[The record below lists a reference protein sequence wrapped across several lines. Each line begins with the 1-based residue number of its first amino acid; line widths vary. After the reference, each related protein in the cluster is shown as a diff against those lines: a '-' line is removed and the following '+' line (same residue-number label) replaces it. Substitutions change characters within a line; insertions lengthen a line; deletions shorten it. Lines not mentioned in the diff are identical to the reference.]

1 MFSLQ
6 RLWAIAWKE
15 LMVLFFNKVSRI
27 LIIVPPLAQIVIFGW
42 AATMEV
48 RNVSFAVLDR
58 GAATM
63 EVRNVSFAVLDRDR
77 GLGAERVVGA
87 VLGSPTF
94 VRMVQVAD
102 EAEMRSIM
110 DRGDVLFTLVF
121 DSNFSRDLEAGRNA
135 SMQILLDGRRSNAA
149 QIACHYVTNIT
160 STLLAQGAAPGVV
173 VRNWFNPNLEFQ
185 WFFLPN
191 LIGILTFMLG
201 LVVTGLTV
209 ARERE
214 VGTFDQ
220 LLVTPSTPTEIA
232 LAKLVPGCVT
242 GLIHGTLFLLI
253 SVFGF
258 GIPFAGSLILLYVS
272 LLVFAL
278 ASGGLGLMV
287 SSLCQTQQQAILGAF
302 TIGVPCILIIVPPL
316 AQIVIF
322 GWAATMEVRNVS
334 FAVLDR
340 GCGQRVGCR
349 VDVQE
354 EDVRD
359 FQVRGDTAWRDL
371 EHQAGR
377 LYSWFVVLNSPIH
390 VLPLF
395 LAR

>member
-58 GAATM
+58 
-63 EVRNVSFAVLDRDR
+63 DR

-102 EAEMRSIM
+102 EAEMRKVM
-110 DRGDVLFTLVF
+110 DKGDVLFTLVF

-135 SMQILLDGRRSNAA
+135 TMQILLDGRRSNAS

-160 STLLAQGAAPGVV
+160 SSLLSSGAAPGVV

-242 GLIHGTLFLLI
+242 GLIHGTLFLII

-258 GIPFAGSLILLYVS
+258 GIPFTGSLILLYVS

-287 SSLCQTQQQAILGAF
+287 SSLCQTQQQAFLGAF
-302 TIGVPCILIIVPPL
+302 TIGVPCILISGMLTPIHNMPEVLQLLSELVPM
-316 AQIVIF
+316 
-322 GWAATMEVRNVS
+322 TH
-334 FAVLDR
+334 FAVL
-340 GCGQRVGCR
+340 
-349 VDVQE
+349 VQG
-354 EDVRD
+354 VFLRD
-359 FQVRGDTAWRDL
+359 ITWASAFMCLGKI
-371 EHQAGR
+371 
-377 LYSWFVVLNSPIH
+377 VLAAAVS
-390 VLPLF
+390 VSVAVWMF
-395 LAR
+395 RRRT

>member
-58 GAATM
+58 
-63 EVRNVSFAVLDRDR
+63 DR

-94 VRMVQVAD
+94 VRMVQVTD
-102 EAEMRSIM
+102 EAEMRKVM
-110 DRGDVLFTLVF
+110 DKGDVLFTLVF

-160 STLLAQGAAPGVV
+160 SSLLSSGAAPGVV

-242 GLIHGTLFLLI
+242 GLIHGTLFLII

-258 GIPFAGSLILLYVS
+258 EIIVADVCVRQREIIQCLLKGFFIVEALLYVGGYS
-272 LLVFAL
+272 AGLLHETFETYIGKR
-278 ASGGLGLMV
+278 GGEHIV
-287 SSLCQTQQQAILGAF
+287 YYLCARGGAEIELQILHGTMF
-302 TIGVPCILIIVPPL
+302 VL
-316 AQIVIF
+316 VI
-322 GWAATMEVRNVS
+322 
-334 FAVLDR
+334 
-340 GCGQRVGCR
+340 
-349 VDVQE
+349 
-354 EDVRD
+354 
-359 FQVRGDTAWRDL
+359 
-371 EHQAGR
+371 
-377 LYSWFVVLNSPIH
+377 
-390 VLPLF
+390 
-395 LAR
+395 

>member
-58 GAATM
+58 
-63 EVRNVSFAVLDRDR
+63 DR

-94 VRMVQVAD
+94 VRMVQVTD
-102 EAEMRSIM
+102 EAEMRKVM
-110 DRGDVLFTLVF
+110 DKGDVLFTLVF

-242 GLIHGTLFLLI
+242 GLIHGTLFLII

-287 SSLCQTQQQAILGAF
+287 SSLCQTQQQAFLGAF
-302 TIGVPCILIIVPPL
+302 TIGVPCILISGMLTPIHNMPEVLQLLSELVPM
-316 AQIVIF
+316 
-322 GWAATMEVRNVS
+322 TH
-334 FAVLDR
+334 FAVL
-340 GCGQRVGCR
+340 
-349 VDVQE
+349 VQG
-354 EDVRD
+354 VFLRD
-359 FQVRGDTAWRDL
+359 ITWASALVCLGKI
-371 EHQAGR
+371 
-377 LYSWFVVLNSPIH
+377 VLAAAVS
-390 VLPLF
+390 VSVAVWMF
-395 LAR
+395 RRRT

>member
-1 MFSLQ
+1 MLSLQ
-6 RLWAIAWKE
+6 RFRAIAWKE

-48 RNVSFAVLDR
+48 RNVH
-58 GAATM
+58 
-63 EVRNVSFAVLDRDR
+63 FAVLDRDR
-77 GLGAERVVGA
+77 GLWSERIMQA
-87 VLGSPTF
+87 VQSSPTF
-94 VRMVQVAD
+94 VHMERVAD
-102 EAEMRSIM
+102 EQELRAVM

-121 DSNFSRDLEAGRNA
+121 DERFSRDLTAGRDA
-135 SMQILLDGRRSNAA
+135 TMQILLDGRRSNAA
-149 QIACHYVTNIT
+149 QIACQYVSLIVNDV
-160 STLLAQGAAPGVV
+160 LAPTGAPGLV

-220 LLVTPSTPTEIA
+220 LLVTPATPVEIA

-242 GLIHGTLFLLI
+242 GLIHGTIFLLI

-272 LLVFAL
+272 LLIFSL

-287 SSLCQTQQQAILGAF
+287 SSLCQTQQQAFLGAF
-302 TIGVPCILIIVPPL
+302 TIGVPCILISGML
-316 AQIVIF
+316 
-322 GWAATMEVRNVS
+322 T
-334 FAVLDR
+334 
-340 GCGQRVGCR
+340 
-349 VDVQE
+349 
-354 EDVRD
+354 
-359 FQVRGDTAWRDL
+359 
-371 EHQAGR
+371 
-377 LYSWFVVLNSPIH
+377 PIH
-390 VLPLF
+390 NMPWLLQVASELVPMTHFAILVQGVFLRDITMASALLCLGKIVLAASVSVCVAVWMF
-395 LAR
+395 RRRT

>member
-1 MFSLQ
+1 
-6 RLWAIAWKE
+6 
-15 LMVLFFNKVSRI
+15 
-27 LIIVPPLAQIVIFGW
+27 
-42 AATMEV
+42 
-48 RNVSFAVLDR
+48 
-58 GAATM
+58 
-63 EVRNVSFAVLDRDR
+63 
-77 GLGAERVVGA
+77 
-87 VLGSPTF
+87 
-94 VRMVQVAD
+94 
-102 EAEMRSIM
+102 
-110 DRGDVLFTLVF
+110 
-121 DSNFSRDLEAGRNA
+121 
-135 SMQILLDGRRSNAA
+135 MQILLDGRRSNAA

-160 STLLAQGAAPGVV
+160 SSLLSSGAAPGVV

-220 LLVTPSTPTEIA
+220 LLVTPSTPMEIA

-287 SSLCQTQQQAILGAF
+287 SSLCQTQQQAFLGAF
-302 TIGVPCILIIVPPL
+302 TIGVPCILISGMLTPVHNMPWVLQLASEFVPMTHFAILVQGVFLRDITMASALLCLGKIVL
-316 AQIVIF
+316 AAIVS
-322 GWAATMEVRNVS
+322 VLV
-334 FAVLDR
+334 AVWMFKR
-340 GCGQRVGCR
+340 R
-349 VDVQE
+349 
-354 EDVRD
+354 
-359 FQVRGDTAWRDL
+359 T
-371 EHQAGR
+371 
-377 LYSWFVVLNSPIH
+377 
-390 VLPLF
+390 
-395 LAR
+395 

>member
-15 LMVLFFNKVSRI
+15 LMVLFFNKISRF

-48 RNVSFAVLDR
+48 RNVSFAVL
-58 GAATM
+58 
-63 EVRNVSFAVLDRDR
+63 NRDR
-77 GLGAERVVGA
+77 GILSERVTNA
-87 VLGSPTF
+87 ILGSPTF
-94 VRMVQVAD
+94 VRMIPVAS
-102 EAEMRSIM
+102 EREMRDVM
-110 DRGDVLFTLVF
+110 DRGDALFTLVF
-121 DSNFSRDLEAGRNA
+121 DERFSRDLAAGRSP

-160 STLLAQGAAPGVV
+160 SSLLASGAGPGIV

-258 GIPFAGSLILLYVS
+258 GIPFSGSLILLYVS

-287 SSLCQTQQQAILGAF
+287 SSLCQTQQQAFLGAF
-302 TIGVPCILIIVPPL
+302 TIGVPCILISGMLTPIHNMPKFLQVVSEIVPM
-316 AQIVIF
+316 
-322 GWAATMEVRNVS
+322 TH
-334 FAVLDR
+334 FAVL
-340 GCGQRVGCR
+340 
-349 VDVQE
+349 VQG
-354 EDVRD
+354 VFLRD
-359 FQVRGDTAWRDL
+359 ITWGSA
-371 EHQAGR
+371 
-377 LYSWFVVLNSPIH
+377 
-390 VLPLF
+390 
-395 LAR
+395 LACLGKIALAALVSVSVAVWMFKRRT